1 MTTSQAAT
9 GSRADPMQ
17 LGTRDTSALG
27 LLALFTAAFTIW
39 VDVV

>member
-1 MTTSQAAT
+1 LIATWSQNLAYFDR
-9 GSRADPMQ
+9 GADF
-17 LGTRDTSALG
+17 LIALG